1 MSDPINLNRARKDR
15 ARAEARALA
24 DENSI
29 RHGLSKAER
38 VLAAARSARASAILD
53 QHRVDDEE

>member
-24 DENSI
+24 DQNAAK
-29 RHGLSKAER
+29 HGSSKAEKIL
-38 VLAAARSARASAILD
+38 VAARKERAARQLTG
-53 QHRVDDEE
+53 HRVDDEE